1 MERLPNILSTIRI
14 LLTPI
19 FLVLFFEPELW
30 IKLIALGVYIIAA
43 ITDFFDGYYA
53 RKYNIETSIGA
64 FLDPFADKL
73 LTLSG
78 FAVLPFIAADQF
90 PWWAI
95 ISIAIRDISITLLRL
110 WAQRKKIEIQT
121 SSLAKLKT
129 TVQMIFLYVGLVLG
143 VFKGAPIFLGDWVS
157 LILSTDLMFWLLVL
171 VTGITVYSG
180 AQYLSQNR
188 HLFQLA

>member
-64 FLDPFADKL
+64 FLDPFADK
-73 LTLSG
+73 
-78 FAVLPFIAADQF
+78 V
-90 PWWAI
+90 
-95 ISIAIRDISITLLRL
+95 
-110 WAQRKKIEIQT
+110 
-121 SSLAKLKT
+121 
-129 TVQMIFLYVGLVLG
+129 
-143 VFKGAPIFLGDWVS
+143 
-157 LILSTDLMFWLLVL
+157 
-171 VTGITVYSG
+171 
-180 AQYLSQNR
+180 
-188 HLFQLA
+188 

>member
-14 LLTPI
+14 LLTPV

-53 RKYNIETSIGA
+53 RKYNIETSLGA

-95 ISIAIRDISITLLRL
+95 IAIAVRDISITLLRL
-110 WAQRKKIEIQT
+110 WARRKNLEMQT
-121 SSLAKLKT
+121 PHSKKQTNT
-129 TVQMIFLYVGLVLG
+129 TNEPSALCPTHMRPA
-143 VFKGAPIFLGDWVS
+143 APPHH
-157 LILSTDLMFWLLVL
+157 
-171 VTGITVYSG
+171 
-180 AQYLSQNR
+180 AQNR
-188 HLFQLA
+188 WTPRAPEFSTAQH

>member
-14 LLTPI
+14 LLTPV

-78 FAVLPFIAADQF
+78 FAVLPFIAAAARNRYDMIPGEVTAAELTSAVQ
-90 PWWAI
+90 ATVV
-95 ISIAIRDISITLLRL
+95 IAPKQS
-110 WAQRKKIEIQT
+110 AV
-121 SSLAKLKT
+121 A
-129 TVQMIFLYVGLVLG
+129 
-143 VFKGAPIFLGDWVS
+143 
-157 LILSTDLMFWLLVL
+157 
-171 VTGITVYSG
+171 
-180 AQYLSQNR
+180 
-188 HLFQLA
+188 